1 MLRNVRT
8 LLAARISAT
17 FSLVSKHR
25 KKSGLQE
32 LLSGMSVTAVFG
44 VLWFATSSN
53 FWLIIGLFAGVM
65 PMLQGLSRMITD
77 GVDRK
82 RVGREAPRIADALKE
97 KEILRA
103 ARRESGRLTPTVA
116 ALKSS
121 VSIEDAEKI
130 LKKLVD
136 HGYAD
141 MEVTDDGRILY
152 VFPEFLP
159 EGEDPPRLDESS

>member
-1 MLRNVRT
+1 M
-8 LLAARISAT
+8 LLAHISAT
-17 FSLVSKHR
+17 LGSVSRHR
-25 KKSGLQE
+25 RKSGLHE
-32 LLSGMSVTAVFG
+32 FLSGASVTAVFG

-65 PMLQGLSRMITD
+65 PMLQGISRMITD
-77 GVDRK
+77 NVDKK
-82 RVGREAPRIADALKE
+82 RVGREVPRIANALKE

-103 ARRESGRLTPTVA
+103 ARRENGKLTPTVA

-121 VSIEDAEKI
+121 VSIEDADKI

-159 EGEDPPRLDESS
+159 EGESRPRLQD

>member
-1 MLRNVRT
+1 MLRQLRT
-8 LLAARISAT
+8 LLLARISAT
-17 FSLVSKHR
+17 FSIVSRHR
-25 KKSGLQE
+25 RKSGLNE
-32 LLSGMSVTAVFG
+32 FLSGASVSAVFG

-65 PMLQGLSRMITD
+65 PMLQGVSRMITD

-82 RVGREAPRIADALKE
+82 RAGRQIPRIADALKE

-103 ARRESGRLTPTVA
+103 ARREAGKLTPTIA

-159 EGEDPPRLDESS
+159 EGESHPRLQD